1 MVRKPD
7 HIPTLDGWRAV
18 AIIAVMV
25 SHILLWS
32 AVPAS
37 RVGRLLYWQ
46 IHTLGEKGVEVFFC
60 LSGFLI
66 TSLLVREY
74 QRYGR
79 INIRAFYVRRAARI
93 LPAALTYLAVVS
105 IVGSIGLIPVS
116 HREIVASV
124 AFFRN
129 YAPTESC
136 WFADHFWSLSVEE
149 HFYLIW
155 PGILAISRI
164 RARWYAAAGIAI
176 VVAWRAVNAPLM
188 HTGFRLH
195 TDARLDAIL
204 LGSLAALYC
213 PQLKRRLK
221 KIRHGLLLILAW
233 YLISDV
239 SMRHFAESFCRLSRE
254 GSVIAAIVFCLAH
267 DGVWARV
274 LEWFPLRW
282 IGRLSYSL
290 YLWQQFFLHIS
301 ADRPGEVPVRVCM
314 AVGCAYL
321 SYRIIETPVIRMGHL
336 WSSRLYRGAP
346 YLSTRPPVSVVLTGR
361 EADALPPK

>member
-1 MVRKPD
+1 
-7 HIPTLDGWRAV
+7 
-18 AIIAVMV
+18 MV

-124 AFFRN
+124 AFFR
-129 YAPTESC
+129 YLCT
-136 WFADHFWSLSVEE
+136 HRIVLVRGSLLVTLGGRALLSD
-149 HFYLIW
+149 W